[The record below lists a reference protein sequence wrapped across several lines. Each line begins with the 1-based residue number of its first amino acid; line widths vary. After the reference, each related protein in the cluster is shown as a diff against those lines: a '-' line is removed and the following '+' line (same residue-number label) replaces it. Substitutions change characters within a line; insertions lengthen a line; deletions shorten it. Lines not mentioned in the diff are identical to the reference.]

1 MANYRNISM
10 AFWTD
15 TKVVD
20 DFTPEDKY
28 IYLYCMTNPHTNL
41 CGCYEVSVKQIAQET
56 GYNEDTVKRLLK
68 RLDSEHNVIRYSAAT
83 KELLI
88 LNWFRYN
95 WSASE
100 KLDKPLLEGIR
111 AIKCDRFREYLADR
125 YNDRDSVATPYEYGL
140 DSRPGIPR
148 EPREPPPS
156 DTGRPATPE
165 RKVRHRYGQHG
176 WVKLTDDEHE
186 RLRQELGDAELQR
199 CIDYIDESAQV
210 NGNKNKWKDWNLV
223 IRRCHRDGWGLGRQ
237 AAARSASQGAMEDLQ
252 ELHRQFAEEGT
263 A

>member
-56 GYNEDTVKRLLK
+56 GYNEDTVMRLLR
-68 RLDSEHNVIRYSAAT
+68 RLDGEHNVIRYSTAT

-95 WSASE
+95 WSTSE
-100 KLDKPLLEGIR
+100 RLDKPLLEGIR
-111 AIKCDRFREYLADR
+111 AVKCDRFREYLAGR
-125 YNDRDSVATPYEYGL
+125 YNERETVATPYECG
-140 DSRPGIPR
+140 SGTQP
-148 EPREPPPS
+148 EPE
-156 DTGRPATPE
+156 
-165 RKVRHRYGQHG
+165 
-176 WVKLTDDEHE
+176 
-186 RLRQELGDAELQR
+186 AEG
-199 CIDYIDESAQV
+199 SAQV
-210 NGNKNKWKDWNLV
+210 WPIWVGDAD
-223 IRRCHRDGWGLGRQ
+223 RRRV
-237 AAARSASQGAMEDLQ
+237 
-252 ELHRQFAEEGT
+252 
-263 A
+263 